1 MRTNHTNY
9 PRRESN
15 SHLRFRKPPFYP
27 LNYGDRLLR
36 IVDFGLRIGESD
48 LQLFL
53 DLRIVQKQRNLTV
66 NRRLNITAQG
76 SCFESSKPDLN
87 ELAAIDILFVK
98 NDTVR
103 GIQMGEAS
111 ACSV

>member
-1 MRTNHTNY
+1 MCDY
-9 PRRESN
+9 S
-15 SHLRFRKPPFYP
+15 S
-27 LNYGDRLLR
+27 
-36 IVDFGLRIGESD
+36 I
-48 LQLFL
+48 LQRDQAHEEQQFAVIIS
-53 DLRIVQKQRNLTV
+53 IVQKQRNLTGIG
-66 NRRLNITAQG
+66 RLNIRAQG

-111 ACSV
+111 ARSV

>member
-1 MRTNHTNY
+1 M
-9 PRRESN
+9 
-15 SHLRFRKPPFYP
+15 
-27 LNYGDRLLR
+27 
-36 IVDFGLRIGESD
+36 
-48 LQLFL
+48 
-53 DLRIVQKQRNLTV
+53 
-66 NRRLNITAQG
+66 AQG
-76 SCFESSKPDLN
+76 SRFESSKPDLN